1 MSKWKLTT
9 GTNEVHEEWVKGDIV
24 FRKVTSLKSY
34 IWYIYTSDENIKAT
48 KQLRELTTSEKNKS
62 ILDPLEID
70 ISAEPDF

>member
-34 IWYIYTSDENIKAT
+34 IWYIYTSIFFSCLIMREPASHQGAT
-48 KQLRELTTSEKNKS
+48 L
-62 ILDPLEID
+62 
-70 ISAEPDF
+70 